1 MDLNNV
7 EIKERHLKKGVQIT
21 KKSIKPYTNP
31 HKRSKTI
38 YQAVTVIFT
47 LIAIIF
53 AVITLYPFIF
63 SVIASLRKGFDVY
76 SSGWSIK
83 DLSLYAYK
91 KVFFGFSD
99 EESVQ
104 LPTWLLNTAFV
115 SIVTTLLTLLVS
127 ALGGYAMARVEFP
140 GKKMW
145 FALILGVMMIPGQ
158 ITLIPKYIMIAN
170 FFGWTNSF
178 TGLIIPFIF
187 SPYFTF
193 MMRQFFL
200 SFPKEVEEAAIL
212 DGMSRVGVF
221 FNMVLPLSK
230 APMLAAGILIFMGS
244 WGSYLWPKIL
254 ISKMPMYL
262 ISQGMTVMMG
272 GRYTSTPSVQMA
284 TAIVSTLPLIL
295 LFVIFQKHF
304 MGSIAKTGSKGV

>member
-1 MDLNNV
+1 MEVNNNLKV
-7 EIKERHLKKGVQIT
+7 KDDYLKKGEKT
-21 KKSIKPYTNP
+21 NKKNKPLMNP
-31 HKRSKTI
+31 HKKSKI
-38 YQAVTVIFT
+38 LYQVVTVIFT
-47 LIAIIF
+47 LAAILF
-53 AVITLYPFIF
+53 AIVTLYPFIF
-63 SVIASLRKGFDVY
+63 SVIASLRKGLDVY
-76 SSGWSIK
+76 STGWSLS
-83 DLSLYAYK
+83 DLTLYSYK
-91 KVFFGFSD
+91 KILFGFSD
-99 EESVQ
+99 DESIK
-104 LPTWLLNTAFV
+104 LTKWLLNTAFV
-115 SIVTTLLTLLVS
+115 SIATTLLTLLVS
-127 ALGGYAMARVEFP
+127 SVGGYALARIEFP
-140 GKKMW
+140 GKKTW
-145 FALILGVMMIPGQ
+145 FGLLLGVMMIPGQ

-170 FFGWTNSF
+170 FFGWTNSY

-187 SPYFTF
+187 SAYFTF

-221 FNMVLPLSK
+221 FSMVLPLSK
-230 APMLAAGILIFMGS
+230 APLLAAGILIFMGS

-295 LFVIFQKHF
+295 LFVVFQKHF
-304 MGSIAKTGSKGV
+304 MGSIARTGNKGA